1 MTGMWRWCTNAIC
14 IFRSVSWRSRRGTP
28 LHIRSVTKLPV
39 LALIAATVGTLSA
52 YGFAGQIPVDKQ
64 RSQGWPVYGGQA
76 AQDHYSSL
84 SQINQRNVRRLKVA
98 WTLDLGEEG
107 SRVGSLQTNPLI
119 LGRVLYALTPSLKVI
134 AVDAV
139 PGKLLWK
146 FDSGVKSGQ
155 PSRGLTYWSDG
166 KESRLFAGVMN
177 FLYALDPATGK
188 PIEGFGENGRIDLRK
203 GLRGDYRL
211 QSIALTSPGIIYKDM
226 IIVGG
231 RNPETRP
238 APPGDIRAFD
248 VRTGV
253 LRWRFDTIPHPGEPG
268 YDTWPKDAWKSA
280 GAANNWTGMSLDLE
294 RGIVYIPTGSAVSDY
309 YGADRV
315 GDNLFADSLLA
326 LDAETGKLIWYFQ
339 GVHHDIW
346 DRDFPSPPVLVT
358 VRHDGKSIDAVARP
372 TKQGWL
378 FLFDRTNGKPL
389 FPIEEKKFP
398 ASTVPGEIAS
408 PTQPVPLQPEPY
420 ARQWLTE
427 ELLTRR
433 TPEAHAWAVQQFR
446 TFHGGGPF
454 IPLELGK
461 QTVVFPE
468 RDGGAEWGGS
478 AADPQRG
485 VIYINAND
493 IAETGGLVRNDPAA
507 GLGLRTYR
515 SQCAVCHGEDRTG
528 SPPAYPSLL
537 DVYQRYTAEQIA
549 DIIHL
554 GRGRMSSFPAL
565 SGDRRNALLE
575 YLRTGKDDKAPKP
588 ASATPAIN
596 AEENIPYASP
606 AFRKFYDPDGYP
618 AIAPPWGTL
627 NAIDL
632 NTGKYLWKRPLG
644 EYPQLAAKDMKNT
657 GTENYGGPVATAGGI
672 VIIAATS
679 FDRTIRAF
687 HTRNGKL
694 LWQAKLPYDG
704 VATPAT
710 YMVDGKQY
718 VAIGT
723 CGARDPKGPQGAAY
737 VAFALP

>member
-1 MTGMWRWCTNAIC
+1 
-14 IFRSVSWRSRRGTP
+14 
-28 LHIRSVTKLPV
+28 
-39 LALIAATVGTLSA
+39 
-52 YGFAGQIPVDKQ
+52 
-64 RSQGWPVYGGQA
+64 
-76 AQDHYSSL
+76 
-84 SQINQRNVRRLKVA
+84 
-98 WTLDLGEEG
+98 
-107 SRVGSLQTNPLI
+107 
-119 LGRVLYALTPSLKVI
+119 
-134 AVDAV
+134 
-139 PGKLLWK
+139 
-146 FDSGVKSGQ
+146 
-155 PSRGLTYWSDG
+155 
-166 KESRLFAGVMN
+166 
-177 FLYALDPATGK
+177 
-188 PIEGFGENGRIDLRK
+188 LRK

-268 YDTWPKDAWKSA
+268 YDTWPKDAWKNA

-294 RGIVYIPTGSAVSDY
+294 RGIVYIPTGSAVSDS

-358 VRHDGKSIDAVARP
+358 VRHNGKSIDAVAQP

-420 ARQWLTE
+420 ARQRLTE

-468 RDGGAEWGGS
+468 RDGGGEWGGS
-478 AADPQRG
+478 AADPKRG

-565 SGDRRNALLE
+565 SGDRLNALLE

-588 ASATPAIN
+588 ASATPAIK
-596 AEENIPYASP
+596 ADENIPYASP

-618 AIAPPWGTL
+618 AVAPPWGTL

-657 GTENYGGPVATAGGI
+657 GTENYGGPVATAGRI

-687 HTRNGKL
+687 HSSSGKL

-718 VAIGT
+718 VVIGT
-723 CGARDPKGPQGAAY
+723 CGARDPTGPQGAAY
-737 VAFALP
+737 VAFTLP